1 MRERPVTD
9 RHLEHSPSLR
19 SSIYL
24 ETSPENQTKAGL
36 STKNFGNERGCLRNF
51 LENDIRHL
59 ENEINECNNR
69 YSYLIKQRESLV
81 HVNCDNERTSQQV
94 GLE

>member
-1 MRERPVTD
+1 MIERPVTD
-9 RHLEHSPSLR
+9 RAIENSQSNR

-24 ETSPENQTKAGL
+24 ETSPENQNKRFL
-36 STKNFGNERGCLRNF
+36 NNQNLQSERGCLRNF

-59 ENEINECNNR
+59 ENEINEFNNR

-81 HVNCDNERTSQQV
+81 HVHCDNERTS
-94 GLE
+94 